1 MSRPGFWAIGA
12 QRSRNRAL
20 DVNFERGPTPP
31 PSPEAQGD
39 MPPSASAQAAG
50 EPPRHRRPK
59 PRHGGVESF
68 DDAALLAELGDEG
81 GDEGADDGEE
91 THEELERRLRREIA
105 AMPDTMALEEAA
117 LMRDLASMK
126 EEPDEGDVLMA
137 QLMAEEEAERRAQEA
152 RKASASASAS
162 SASSAPTAVIPDAAE
177 IAAMR
182 DACLQEKREAV
193 RLKRAGDI
201 DGAKEALRRA
211 KAIAARAD
219 EAEASAANAPPAREI
234 AGDAGDA
241 DDSSVETLTRAVD
254 AARREAVAHKRAG
267 DMVSARAALTKS
279 KELRVRLDAAVA
291 ALEASRNTERDT
303 EHAKDTPKADD
314 VDTMIAE
321 AIGTVV
327 KIISDDPDSKVTAR
341 RKKPQKDEGDSE
353 PGGDHD
359 DDDDDDD
366 ALLRRELGDDYE
378 AQREHW
384 GGDYHEP
391 EPESETELV
400 AARVAELENLVDV
413 EKRTALERKRD
424 GDHEGARSALRAMKA
439 AQAELADASAMFAAL
454 ED

>member
-1 MSRPGFWAIGA
+1 
-12 QRSRNRAL
+12 
-20 DVNFERGPTPP
+20 
-31 PSPEAQGD
+31 
-39 MPPSASAQAAG
+39 MPPSASAQAAD
-50 EPPRHRRPK
+50 EPPRVRPK
-59 PRHGGVESF
+59 PRHGGVDSF
-68 DDAALLAELGDEG
+68 DDAALLAEL

-137 QLMAEEEAERRAQEA
+137 QLLAEEEAERRAREA

-219 EAEASAANAPPAREI
+219 EAEASATNAPAREI

-341 RKKPQKDEGDSE
+341 RKKPQKDEGDSDA
-353 PGGDHD
+353 GGDH

-413 EKRTALERKRD
+413 EKRTALERKRA

-439 AQAELADASAMFAAL
+439 AQAELADASAMLAAL

>member
-1 MSRPGFWAIGA
+1 MSAGWRA
-12 QRSRNRAL
+12 QRARNCAL
-20 DVNFERGPTPP
+20 DVNFHERGPSPP

-39 MPPSASAQAAG
+39 MPASASAQAAG

-81 GDEGADDGEE
+81 REGADGSDGEE

-137 QLMAEEEAERRAQEA
+137 QLMAEEEAERRAREA

-211 KAIAARAD
+211 KAISARAD
-219 EAEASAANAPPAREI
+219 EAEASAANAPAREI

-353 PGGDHD
+353 PIGDHDD

-413 EKRTALERKRD
+413 EKRTALERKRA

-439 AQAELADASAMFAAL
+439 AQAELADASAMLAAL

>member
-1 MSRPGFWAIGA
+1 
-12 QRSRNRAL
+12 
-20 DVNFERGPTPP
+20 
-31 PSPEAQGD
+31 
-39 MPPSASAQAAG
+39 MPPSASAQAAD
-50 EPPRHRRPK
+50 EPPRVRPK
-59 PRHGGVESF
+59 PRHGGVDSF
-68 DDAALLAELGDEG
+68 DDAALLAEL

-137 QLMAEEEAERRAQEA
+137 QLLAEEEAERRAREA

-177 IAAMR
+177 IAAKR

-219 EAEASAANAPPAREI
+219 EAEASATNAPPAT
-234 AGDAGDA
+234 DAGDA
-241 DDSSVETLTRAVD
+241 NTESVETLTRAVD

-413 EKRTALERKRD
+413 EKRTALERKRA

>member
-1 MSRPGFWAIGA
+1 M
-12 QRSRNRAL
+12 
-20 DVNFERGPTPP
+20 
-31 PSPEAQGD
+31 
-39 MPPSASAQAAG
+39 
-50 EPPRHRRPK
+50 
-59 PRHGGVESF
+59 ESF

-81 GDEGADDGEE
+81 GEGADGSDAEE

-137 QLMAEEEAERRAQEA
+137 QLLAEEEAERRAREA

-219 EAEASAANAPPAREI
+219 EAEASATNAPAREI

-279 KELRVRLDAAVA
+279 KELRVRLDAAAA

-359 DDDDDDD
+359 DDDDDD

-413 EKRTALERKRD
+413 EKRTALARKRA

-439 AQAELADASAMFAAL
+439 AQAELADASAMLAAL

>member
-1 MSRPGFWAIGA
+1 
-12 QRSRNRAL
+12 
-20 DVNFERGPTPP
+20 
-31 PSPEAQGD
+31 
-39 MPPSASAQAAG
+39 MPQSASAQAAD
-50 EPPRHRRPK
+50 EPPRVRPK
-59 PRHGGVESF
+59 PRHGGVDSF
-68 DDAALLAELGDEG
+68 DDAALLAEL

-137 QLMAEEEAERRAQEA
+137 QLMAEEEAERRAREA

-219 EAEASAANAPPAREI
+219 EAEASATNAPAREI

-279 KELRVRLDAAVA
+279 KELRVRLDAAAA

-366 ALLRRELGDDYE
+366 DALLRRELGDDYE

-413 EKRTALERKRD
+413 EKRTALERKRA

-439 AQAELADASAMFAAL
+439 AQAELADASAMLAAL

>member
-1 MSRPGFWAIGA
+1 
-12 QRSRNRAL
+12 
-20 DVNFERGPTPP
+20 
-31 PSPEAQGD
+31 
-39 MPPSASAQAAG
+39 MPPSASAQAAD
-50 EPPRHRRPK
+50 EPPRVRPK
-59 PRHGGVESF
+59 PRHGGVDSF

-81 GDEGADDGEE
+81 GPDEGADGSDAEE

-137 QLMAEEEAERRAQEA
+137 QLMAEEEAERRAREA

-211 KAIAARAD
+211 KAISARAD
-219 EAEASAANAPPAREI
+219 EAEASAANAPAREI

-366 ALLRRELGDDYE
+366 DALLRRELGDDYE

-391 EPESETELV
+391 EPESETDLV
-400 AARVAELENLVDV
+400 AARVAELENLVDA
-413 EKRTALERKRD
+413 EKRTALARKRA

-439 AQAELADASAMFAAL
+439 AQAELADASAMLAAL

>member
-1 MSRPGFWAIGA
+1 
-12 QRSRNRAL
+12 
-20 DVNFERGPTPP
+20 
-31 PSPEAQGD
+31 
-39 MPPSASAQAAG
+39 MPPSASAQAAD
-50 EPPRHRRPK
+50 EPPRVRPK

-81 GDEGADDGEE
+81 GEGADGSDAEE

-137 QLMAEEEAERRAQEA
+137 QLLAEEEAERRAREA

-211 KAIAARAD
+211 KAISARAD
-219 EAEASAANAPPAREI
+219 EAEASAANAPAREI

-241 DDSSVETLTRAVD
+241 DDSSVETLRRAVD

-279 KELRVRLDAAVA
+279 KELRVRLDAAAA

-413 EKRTALERKRD
+413 EKRTALARKRA

-439 AQAELADASAMFAAL
+439 AQAELADASAMLAAL

>member
-1 MSRPGFWAIGA
+1 
-12 QRSRNRAL
+12 
-20 DVNFERGPTPP
+20 
-31 PSPEAQGD
+31 
-39 MPPSASAQAAG
+39 
-50 EPPRHRRPK
+50 
-59 PRHGGVESF
+59 VESF

-81 GDEGADDGEE
+81 ADGSDDGEE

-137 QLMAEEEAERRAQEA
+137 QLLAEEEAERRAREA

-219 EAEASAANAPPAREI
+219 EAEASATNAPAREI

-279 KELRVRLDAAVA
+279 KELRVRLDAAVGRSRSFQKHRERHRTREGHAEGRRRGYHDRRGHRHGGQDNLRRSRLEGHRSTQKA
-291 ALEASRNTERDT
+291 AERR
-303 EHAKDTPKADD
+303 
-314 VDTMIAE
+314 
-321 AIGTVV
+321 GRFR
-327 KIISDDPDSKVTAR
+327 AR
-341 RKKPQKDEGDSE
+341 R
-353 PGGDHD
+353 
-359 DDDDDDD
+359 
-366 ALLRRELGDDYE
+366 
-378 AQREHW
+378 
-384 GGDYHEP
+384 
-391 EPESETELV
+391 
-400 AARVAELENLVDV
+400 
-413 EKRTALERKRD
+413 
-424 GDHEGARSALRAMKA
+424 
-439 AQAELADASAMFAAL
+439 
-454 ED
+454 

>member
-1 MSRPGFWAIGA
+1 
-12 QRSRNRAL
+12 
-20 DVNFERGPTPP
+20 
-31 PSPEAQGD
+31 
-39 MPPSASAQAAG
+39 MPPSASAQAAD
-50 EPPRHRRPK
+50 EPPRVRPK
-59 PRHGGVESF
+59 PRHGGVDSF
-68 DDAALLAELGDEG
+68 DDAALLAEL

-137 QLMAEEEAERRAQEA
+137 QLLAEEEAERRAREA

-219 EAEASAANAPPAREI
+219 EAEASATNAPAREI

-366 ALLRRELGDDYE
+366 DDALLRRELGDDYE

-413 EKRTALERKRD
+413 EKRTALERKRA

-439 AQAELADASAMFAAL
+439 AQAELADASAMLAAL

>member
-1 MSRPGFWAIGA
+1 M
-12 QRSRNRAL
+12 
-20 DVNFERGPTPP
+20 
-31 PSPEAQGD
+31 
-39 MPPSASAQAAG
+39 
-50 EPPRHRRPK
+50 
-59 PRHGGVESF
+59 ESF

-81 GDEGADDGEE
+81 REGADGSDGEE

-137 QLMAEEEAERRAQEA
+137 QLMAEEEAERRAREA

-219 EAEASAANAPPAREI
+219 EAEASATNAPAREI

-279 KELRVRLDAAVA
+279 KELRVRLDAAAA

-366 ALLRRELGDDYE
+366 DALLRRELGDDYE

-413 EKRTALERKRD
+413 EKRTALERKRA

-439 AQAELADASAMFAAL
+439 AQAELADASAMLAAL

>member
-1 MSRPGFWAIGA
+1 M
-12 QRSRNRAL
+12 
-20 DVNFERGPTPP
+20 
-31 PSPEAQGD
+31 
-39 MPPSASAQAAG
+39 
-50 EPPRHRRPK
+50 
-59 PRHGGVESF
+59 ESF

-81 GDEGADDGEE
+81 GEGADGSDAEE

-137 QLMAEEEAERRAQEA
+137 QLLAEEEAERRAREA

-211 KAIAARAD
+211 KAISARAD
-219 EAEASAANAPPAREI
+219 EAEASAANAPAREI

-366 ALLRRELGDDYE
+366 DALLRRELGDDYE

-413 EKRTALERKRD
+413 EKRTALARKRA

-439 AQAELADASAMFAAL
+439 AQAELADASAMLAAL

>member
-1 MSRPGFWAIGA
+1 
-12 QRSRNRAL
+12 
-20 DVNFERGPTPP
+20 
-31 PSPEAQGD
+31 
-39 MPPSASAQAAG
+39 MPPSASAQAAD
-50 EPPRHRRPK
+50 EPPRVRPK
-59 PRHGGVESF
+59 PRHGGVDSF
-68 DDAALLAELGDEG
+68 DDAALLAEL

-137 QLMAEEEAERRAQEA
+137 QLMAEEEAERRAREA

-211 KAIAARAD
+211 KAISARAD
-219 EAEASAANAPPAREI
+219 EAEASAANAPAREI

-366 ALLRRELGDDYE
+366 DALLRRELGDDYE

-391 EPESETELV
+391 EPESETDLV
-400 AARVAELENLVDV
+400 AARVAELENLVDA
-413 EKRTALERKRD
+413 EKRTALARKRA

-439 AQAELADASAMFAAL
+439 AQAELADASAMLAAL

>member
-1 MSRPGFWAIGA
+1 M
-12 QRSRNRAL
+12 
-20 DVNFERGPTPP
+20 
-31 PSPEAQGD
+31 
-39 MPPSASAQAAG
+39 
-50 EPPRHRRPK
+50 
-59 PRHGGVESF
+59 ESF

-81 GDEGADDGEE
+81 RGGADGSDGEE

-137 QLMAEEEAERRAQEA
+137 QLLAEEEAERRAREA
-152 RKASASASAS
+152 RKASAFASAS

-219 EAEASAANAPPAREI
+219 EAEASATNAPAREI

-291 ALEASRNTERDT
+291 ALEASRKTERDT
-303 EHAKDTPKADD
+303 EHAKDTPETDD

-353 PGGDHD
+353 PIGDHDD

-413 EKRTALERKRD
+413 EKRTALARKRA

-439 AQAELADASAMFAAL
+439 AQAELADASAMLAAL

>member
-1 MSRPGFWAIGA
+1 
-12 QRSRNRAL
+12 
-20 DVNFERGPTPP
+20 
-31 PSPEAQGD
+31 
-39 MPPSASAQAAG
+39 MPPSASAQAAD
-50 EPPRHRRPK
+50 EPPRVRPK
-59 PRHGGVESF
+59 PRHGGVDSF
-68 DDAALLAELGDEG
+68 DDAALLAEL

-137 QLMAEEEAERRAQEA
+137 QLMAEEEAERRAREA

-219 EAEASAANAPPAREI
+219 EAEASATNAPAREI

-279 KELRVRLDAAVA
+279 KELRVRLDAAAA

-366 ALLRRELGDDYE
+366 DALLRRELGDDYE

-413 EKRTALERKRD
+413 EKRTALERKRA

-439 AQAELADASAMFAAL
+439 AQAELADASAMLAAL

>member
-1 MSRPGFWAIGA
+1 MSAGWRA
-12 QRSRNRAL
+12 QRARNCAL
-20 DVNFERGPTPP
+20 DVNFHERGPSPP

-39 MPPSASAQAAG
+39 MPASASAQAAG

-81 GDEGADDGEE
+81 REGADGSDGEE

-137 QLMAEEEAERRAQEA
+137 QLMAEEEAERRAREA

-211 KAIAARAD
+211 KAISARAD
-219 EAEASAANAPPAREI
+219 EAEASAANAPAREI

-366 ALLRRELGDDYE
+366 DDALLRRELGDDYE

-400 AARVAELENLVDV
+400 AARVAELENLVDA
-413 EKRTALERKRD
+413 EKRTALERKRA

-439 AQAELADASAMFAAL
+439 AQAELADASAMLAAL

>member
-1 MSRPGFWAIGA
+1 M
-12 QRSRNRAL
+12 
-20 DVNFERGPTPP
+20 
-31 PSPEAQGD
+31 
-39 MPPSASAQAAG
+39 
-50 EPPRHRRPK
+50 
-59 PRHGGVESF
+59 ESF

-81 GDEGADDGEE
+81 REGADGSDGEE

-137 QLMAEEEAERRAQEA
+137 QLMAEEEAERRAREA

-211 KAIAARAD
+211 KAISARAD
-219 EAEASAANAPPAREI
+219 EAEASAANAPAREI

-341 RKKPQKDEGDSE
+341 RKKPQKDESDSE
-353 PGGDHD
+353 PGGDH
-359 DDDDDDD
+359 DDDDDD

-413 EKRTALERKRD
+413 EKRTALERKRA

-439 AQAELADASAMFAAL
+439 AQAELADASAMLAAL

>member
-1 MSRPGFWAIGA
+1 
-12 QRSRNRAL
+12 
-20 DVNFERGPTPP
+20 
-31 PSPEAQGD
+31 
-39 MPPSASAQAAG
+39 
-50 EPPRHRRPK
+50 
-59 PRHGGVESF
+59 
-68 DDAALLAELGDEG
+68 
-81 GDEGADDGEE
+81 
-91 THEELERRLRREIA
+91 
-105 AMPDTMALEEAA
+105 MPDTMALEEAA

-137 QLMAEEEAERRAQEA
+137 QLLAEEEAERRAREA

-211 KAIAARAD
+211 KAISARAD
-219 EAEASAANAPPAREI
+219 EAEASAANAPAREI

-241 DDSSVETLTRAVD
+241 DDSSVETLRRAVD

-413 EKRTALERKRD
+413 EKRTALARKRA

-439 AQAELADASAMFAAL
+439 AQAELADASAMLAAL

>member
-1 MSRPGFWAIGA
+1 MSAGWRA
-12 QRSRNRAL
+12 QRARNCAL
-20 DVNFERGPTPP
+20 NVNFHERGPSPP

-50 EPPRHRRPK
+50 EPPRNRRPK

-81 GDEGADDGEE
+81 GPDEGADGSDAEE

-137 QLMAEEEAERRAQEA
+137 QLLAEEEAERRAREA

-219 EAEASAANAPPAREI
+219 EAEASATNAPPAREI

-241 DDSSVETLTRAVD
+241 TESVETLTRAVD

-303 EHAKDTPKADD
+303 GHAKDTPKTDD

-378 AQREHW
+378 AHREHW

-400 AARVAELENLVDV
+400 AARVAELENLVDA
-413 EKRTALERKRD
+413 EKRTALARKRA